1 MELLK
6 VSLPKFLVSN
16 FELKPP
22 MKLSPAAVVSIALT
36 LYAGTISQKSFPIKA
51 APFSPRV
58 IIANLTPLPKNI
70 SPAFLASSISFIWIP
85 VKSSASV
92 SFGTI
97 ISV

>member
-1 MELLK
+1 
-6 VSLPKFLVSN
+6 
-16 FELKPP
+16 

-70 SPAFLASSISFIWIP
+70 SPAFLASSISFISIP